1 LQCSEN
7 EDDGEDEEDDAL
19 TTELWTLS
27 YDDEPSWVMDTMSK
41 MAQQHMDSIT
51 QKQK

>member
-1 LQCSEN
+1 LQRSET

-19 TTELWTLS
+19 SIELWTLS
-27 YDDEPSWVMDTMSK
+27 CDDEPSWVMDTMSK